1 MAPKLPPK
9 KDVCVALLEKASVFL
24 HLDPR
29 KDQVVVPPWF
39 RQQPQLVLQVG
50 LNMAVPIPDLNVD
63 DECVSCT
70 LSFNRSPFFCWV
82 PWTAIFALV
91 GEDGRGM
98 VWPDDI
104 PPEVAAQAQKVAAK
118 QKPTD
123 GKSAPRRGH
132 LRAVDQER
140 AAATASDS
148 ASDHDSLATAQ
159 SKDAPSEPLTV
170 PATLEDPGDREPE
183 SEAPLVA
190 GAETE
195 PPPRMRDE
203 EREDEEPRPSGRKLP
218 PYLRVVK

>member
-1 MAPKLPPK
+1 MASKLPPK
-9 KDVCVALLEKASVFL
+9 KDVCVALLEKSSVYL

-29 KDQVVVPPWF
+29 KDQVAVPPWF
-39 RQQPQLVLQVG
+39 KKQPQLVLQVG

-118 QKPTD
+118 QQPSD
-123 GKSAPRRGH
+123 RQVPPRRGH
-132 LRAVDQER
+132 LRAVGEDASREADE
-140 AAATASDS
+140 AAPADSVPPAASPAKS
-148 ASDHDSLATAQ
+148 SR
-159 SKDAPSEPLTV
+159 PEPV
-170 PATLEDPGDREPE
+170 PD
-183 SEAPLVA
+183 APLVA
-190 GAETE
+190 GAESE
-195 PPPRMRDE
+195 PPPPTIDDAD
-203 EREDEEPRPSGRKLP
+203 EDEEPRPSGRKLP
-218 PYLRVVK
+218 PYLRIVK